1 MTEQPTRFGLQ
12 RWLQER
18 LGTSGEAIY
27 AAGAGAVAIAI
38 SGLAAHLLRQPLL
51 FPSLG
56 PTVFL
61 FFETPL
67 TPQASPRNTLI
78 GHGVALLAGYVS
90 LAIFGLLAAP
100 SVLESGVTVPYIGA
114 AALSILI
121 TMALLILLSSPHPPA
136 GATTLI
142 VSLGFLTTPA
152 QLAAM
157 AAGVI
162 LLTVVGWL
170 MNRLLGVPVPLWAA
184 EARPEHA

>member
-1 MTEQPTRFGLQ
+1 MPQATRFGLQ
-12 RWLQER
+12 RVLQER
-18 LGTSGEAIY
+18 HGRSSEGLY
-27 AAGAGAVAIAI
+27 AACVGALAIAI

-61 FFETPL
+61 IFETPL
-67 TPQASPRNTLI
+67 SPPASPRNTLI
-78 GHGVALLAGYVS
+78 GHGVALLAGYAS
-90 LAIFGLLAAP
+90 LAIFGLRAAP
-100 SVLESGVTVPYIGA
+100 SVLETGVTLPHIGS

-121 TMALLILLSSPHPPA
+121 TMALLTILSSPHPPA

-170 MNRLLGVPVPLWAA
+170 MNRLLGVPVPEWSA
-184 EARPEHA
+184 ET

>member
-1 MTEQPTRFGLQ
+1 VTDQPARFGLQ
-12 RWLQER
+12 RLLQER
-18 LGTSGEAIY
+18 LGRPGEAIY
-27 AAGAGAVAIAI
+27 AGCAGAVAIAI

-67 TPQASPRNTLI
+67 VPQASPRNTLI

-90 LAIFGLLAAP
+90 LAIFRLLAAS
-100 SVLESGVTVPYIGA
+100 SVLESGVTPPRIGA

-142 VSLGFLTTPA
+142 ISLGFLTTPA

-157 AAGVI
+157 AAGVV
-162 LLTVVGWL
+162 LLTVAGWL
-170 MNRLLGVPVPLWAA
+170 MNRLLGVPVPVWSA
-184 EARPEHA
+184 ET

>member
-1 MTEQPTRFGLQ
+1 MTDQPARFGLQ
-12 RWLQER
+12 RRLQER
-18 LGTSGEAIY
+18 LGKSGEAIY

-56 PTVFL
+56 PAVFL

-67 TPQASPRNTLI
+67 SPPASPRNALI

-100 SVLESGVTVPYIGA
+100 NVLEVGVTPPRIGA

-121 TMALLILLSSPHPPA
+121 TLALLIVLSSPHPPA

-142 VSLGFLTTPA
+142 VSLGFLTTPP

-157 AAGVI
+157 AAGVV

-170 MNRLLGVPVPLWAA
+170 INRLLGVPVPVWSAGTG
-184 EARPEHA
+184 P

>member
-1 MTEQPTRFGLQ
+1 MTDQPARFGLQ
-12 RWLQER
+12 RLLQER
-18 LGTSGEAIY
+18 LGRPGEAIY
-27 AAGAGAVAIAI
+27 AASAGAVAIAI

-67 TPQASPRNTLI
+67 VPQASPRNTLI

-100 SVLESGVTVPYIGA
+100 SVLESGVTPPRIGA

-142 VSLGFLTTPA
+142 ISLGFLTTPA

-157 AAGVI
+157 AAGVV
-162 LLTVVGWL
+162 LLAVVGWL
-170 MNRLLGVPVPLWAA
+170 MNRLLGVPVPLWSADT
-184 EARPEHA
+184 RS

>member
-1 MTEQPTRFGLQ
+1 MDQPIRFGLQ
-12 RWLQER
+12 RLLQEQ
-18 LGTSGEAIY
+18 LGRPGEAIY
-27 AAGAGAVAIAI
+27 AASAGAVAIAI

-56 PTVFL
+56 PSVFL
-61 FFETPL
+61 FFEAPL
-67 TPQASPRNTLI
+67 NPQASPRNTLV

-100 SVLESGVTVPYIGA
+100 SVLEAGVTPPRIGA

-142 VSLGFLTTPA
+142 VSLGLLTTPA

-157 AAGVI
+157 AAGVV
-162 LLTVVGWL
+162 LLTIVGWL
-170 MNRLLGVPVPLWAA
+170 MNRLLGVPVPVWSADTGS
-184 EARPEHA
+184 

>member
-1 MTEQPTRFGLQ
+1 MTDQPARFGLQ
-12 RWLQER
+12 RLLQER
-18 LGTSGEAIY
+18 LGRPGEAIY
-27 AAGAGAVAIAI
+27 AACAGAVAITI

-56 PTVFL
+56 PTRSFS

-67 TPQASPRNTLI
+67 IPQASPRNTLI

-100 SVLESGVTVPYIGA
+100 SVLESGVTPPRIGA

-121 TMALLILLSSPHPPA
+121 TMALLILFSSPHPPA

-142 VSLGFLTTPA
+142 ISLGFLTTPA
-152 QLAAM
+152 QLAAI
-157 AAGVI
+157 AAGVV
-162 LLTVVGWL
+162 LLTIVGWL
-170 MNRLLGVPVPLWAA
+170 MNRLLGVHVPLWSA
-184 EARPEHA
+184 ET